1 MNGGRIL
8 SHGKIE
14 SLANGF
20 SLPNDALF
28 SLYIRPKYSSSSVD
42 AVLSVKCYQDDEFSD
57 APVVLNDW
65 SPMAIKAIAP
75 NADFL
80 NTHDLY
86 WNLRRKGMIASV
98 FISLSRR
105 LRQWAA
111 SRKQKKMRLNTASSV
126 MFIATKGKT
135 VFKFLNNK

>member
-1 MNGGRIL
+1 MGRQGYISEFMNGGRIL

-20 SLPNDALF
+20 SLPNDTLF
-28 SLYIRPKYSSSSVD
+28 SLYIRPKYSNSTVD

-75 NADFL
+75 NADIL

-86 WNLRRKGMIASV
+86 WGAGTYVEKV
-98 FISLSRR
+98 
-105 LRQWAA
+105 
-111 SRKQKKMRLNTASSV
+111 
-126 MFIATKGKT
+126 
-135 VFKFLNNK
+135 

>member
-1 MNGGRIL
+1 MARQGYISEFMNGGRIL

-14 SLANGF
+14 NLADGF

-28 SLYIRPKYSSSSVD
+28 SIYIRPKYSSSTVD
-42 AVLSVKCYQDDEFSD
+42 AVLSVKCYQDD
-57 APVVLNDW
+57 DW

-86 WNLRRKGMIASV
+86 WGAGTYVEKV
-98 FISLSRR
+98 
-105 LRQWAA
+105 
-111 SRKQKKMRLNTASSV
+111 
-126 MFIATKGKT
+126 
-135 VFKFLNNK
+135 